1 MEASERLVGFPVFK
15 TGEGSIR
22 SLAGSIPVRLRHNRK
37 TLGLQGI
44 PGQFFLLYSSCHSVF
59 QSLSRIW
66 TARPA
71 QRGMRCRSTWTATT
85 YRARPRKT

>member
-1 MEASERLVGFPVFK
+1 
-15 TGEGSIR
+15 
-22 SLAGSIPVRLRHNRK
+22 
-37 TLGLQGI
+37 LQGI